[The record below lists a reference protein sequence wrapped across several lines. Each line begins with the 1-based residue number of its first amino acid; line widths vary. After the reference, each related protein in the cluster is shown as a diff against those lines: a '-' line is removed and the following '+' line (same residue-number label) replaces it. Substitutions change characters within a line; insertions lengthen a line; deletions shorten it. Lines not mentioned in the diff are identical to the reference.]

1 MQCVVLSGTGKLVA
15 LRVRCE
21 GFQAVIGP
29 VERVIGRSY
38 PANIRNGC
46 RLHFFLIFALSNFFF
61 HGSIVRKTLDMGKRM
76 QGGRV

>member
-46 RLHFFLIFALSNFFF
+46 RLHFF
-61 HGSIVRKTLDMGKRM
+61 
-76 QGGRV
+76 